1 MTDQH
6 VGTRYVGCGEQV
18 VEVGDHLGGV
28 ARHRHRVT
36 SPGSSC
42 FTERDRPTCVCRGD
56 HRTRPVVHADPV
68 RFRESGKHGGC
79 RCVVRTICNSGPS
92 VMRSELDTLS
102 GSVSRQLSN
111 DRGECSSGIG
121 ADDNVGEAAHFPS
134 PLDFLDGRLRVAG
147 KHQQR
152 VRRS

>member
-1 MTDQH
+1 MTTSAGSRGI
-6 VGTRYVGCGEQV
+6 GTGSLRPGRAASPSATVPPASV
-18 VEVGDHLGGV
+18 VVIIEPGRSYTQTRFDS
-28 ARHRHRVT
+28 ARAGNT
-36 SPGSSC
+36 AG
-42 FTERDRPTCVCRGD
+42 
-56 HRTRPVVHADPV
+56 AD
-68 RFRESGKHGGC
+68 
-79 RCVVRTICNSGPS
+79 VVRTICNSGPS
-92 VMRSELDTLS
+92 IMRSELDTLS